1 MSFLTPSQLTTLS
14 GTFARHFSQFSS
26 GISNFVTI
34 YKEPLQ
40 TINNL
45 NSQSI
50 YGYSSDTTI
59 NSNSDISYTEVSQT
73 FPAQILYSNDIKS
86 LPFPQMKTDISNSDI
101 FIKVD
106 EAGKNYIINGKT
118 ERAQINGQIYDLSS
132 TYKVQNYFGL
142 KFYYFKCTERQ

>member
-1 MSFLTPSQLTTLS
+1 MSFLTPDQLTTLS

-26 GISNFVTI
+26 GINNYATI
-34 YKEPLQ
+34 FKEPLQ
-40 TINNL
+40 NINNL
-45 NSQSI
+45 DSQSLF
-50 YGYSSDTTI
+50 GYSSDTTV
-59 NSNSDISYTEVSQT
+59 NSNSDITYTEVSRSV
-73 FPAQILYSNDIKS
+73 PAMIIYGNDIKS
-86 LPFPQMKTDISNSDI
+86 LPFPQMKTDISSSDI

-106 EAGKNYIINGKT
+106 EAGKNYITNGKT